1 MSRLELMALFERE
14 TAEVDHGG
22 PACNYERS
30 RGDQEQYKYMHSIFV
45 FNVWLSGYR
54 AGEKKDA

>member
-1 MSRLELMALFERE
+1 MNRLELMELFERE

-22 PACNYERS
+22 PACNYERAQ
-30 RGDQEQYKYMHSIFV
+30 GHPDQYKYVHSIFV

>member
-1 MSRLELMALFERE
+1 MALFEKE